1 MAKIPRAK
9 CVENIAQSLLGFSAV
24 FRHELRMLFFAPL
37 SYLFQIAFLLG
48 LSTCVFLVTD
58 FYATDEATIRLLLV
72 FIPWI
77 SLILIPSLA
86 MSSWM
91 DSQADREL
99 ELTFTLPVGLAA
111 VVLGK
116 FAAGYV
122 LLLLTLGLTF
132 PFVLTLGYLGDPD
145 PGVIVSG
152 YLACALLM
160 GVCFSLAL
168 FAAAVVREPVGSF
181 VTGVALLFFIM
192 LCGWDVFGRLLRTT
206 LPQWAWE
213 SLAAYSPVT
222 WLSSLGAGVLYA
234 QGLFYFLATI
244 AISLVAT
251 LWIVRGHRAGGVRRQ
266 VTRRQMVMALALG
279 VLWLLGIPLSSYV
292 PGQVDLTAQS
302 EFSLHAGTRT
312 VLDRLPQGVRVTF
325 YWSDS
330 EDTVPVLIKSH
341 ARRIE
346 RLLSTM
352 AASSHVKLV
361 QVDPRPDTQEELQAL
376 SQGIHRVP
384 MSSGDH
390 FFLGLTVEHE
400 DRVGHIAYLDI
411 RRDSLLEYDIALALN
426 GLTREQTPKIAVIS
440 PLLPSTSAMFE
451 REGLSFMAELKRA
464 YDVAVVPFFKTH
476 LPDDLDAV
484 LLIDADILHKDMLYE
499 IDQYVMS
506 GGSLIVMIDPYTRV
520 KPANNVTNAQPSVD
534 INDISDLLQRYGV
547 TYQGKSVIGDANLA
561 SVVSDDQQGRL
572 SYPFWLRVRES
583 GLSSTHP
590 ATANLNEVLMVEPG
604 ALLLAASKGNTPL
617 VVTTP
622 KAGSYSLEGF
632 DGKTPRKLAL
642 DFVAKGGER
651 VLAAA
656 IKAPFKSAFAD
667 APDGFPNGLH
677 LGTSDGAST
686 VFIVAD
692 VDWLFDPFSLQKTQL
707 EGETA
712 VRPLNDNLAFLLNMV
727 EYATGD
733 QALMEIRSRGQLQRP
748 FTRIAALFRNAQS
761 RLKDEEADLTREI
774 AELETKIGAVSK
786 GLGDIEFEQLP
797 ENIKKQ
803 LREFEPKL
811 LSARRNLRQIRAG
824 IRAEVDSLTR
834 NLTLFNLLCGPLI
847 VLILAWAV
855 FRRRRAQ
862 SLRFQTPI

>member
-1 MAKIPRAK
+1 MGKFI
-9 CVENIAQSLLGFSAV
+9 QSLSGFRAV

-58 FYATDEATIRLLLV
+58 FYASDEATLRLLLV
-72 FIPWI
+72 FIPWV

-86 MSSWM
+86 MSAWV
-91 DSQADREL
+91 DSQADRGL
-99 ELTFTLPVGLAA
+99 ELTFTLPVSLTA

-132 PFVLTLGYLGDPD
+132 PLVLTLGYLGDPD
-145 PGVIVSG
+145 PGVIISG
-152 YLACALLM
+152 YLACALLL

-168 FAAAVVREPVGSF
+168 FAAALVREPVGGF
-181 VTGVALLFFIM
+181 VTGVALLFVIM

-222 WLSSLGAGVLYA
+222 WLSSLGAGVLHF
-234 QGLFYFLATI
+234 QGLLYFLATI
-244 AISLVAT
+244 FVALMAT
-251 LWIVRGHRAGGVRRQ
+251 HWVMRARRAGGIRCH
-266 VTRRQMVMALALG
+266 VTRRQGVTVLALG
-279 VLWLLGIPLSSYV
+279 VLWLVGVPLSSYL
-292 PGQVDLTAQS
+292 PGQVDLTAQN
-302 EFSLHAGTRT
+302 EFSLHAGTKK
-312 VLDRLPQGVRVTF
+312 VLERLPPGVRVTL
-325 YWSDS
+325 YWSES

-352 AASSHVKLV
+352 AVFSNLELA

-390 FFLGLTVEHE
+390 FFLGLAVEH
-400 DRVGHIAYLDI
+400 DNRTGHIAYLDI

-426 GLTREQTPKIAVIS
+426 GLTRETTPKIAVIS
-440 PLLPSTSAMFE
+440 PLLPSTSALSG

-464 YDVAVVPFFKTH
+464 YDVAVVPFFKSS
-476 LPDDLDAV
+476 LPDELDAL
-484 LLIDADILHKDMLYE
+484 LLIGTDILRADMLYR

-520 KPANNVTNAQPSVD
+520 KPANNVTNAQPSAD

-547 TYQGKSVIGDANLA
+547 TYQGESVIGDVNVA

-572 SYPFWLRVRES
+572 SYPFWLRIRAA

-604 ALLLAASKGNTPL
+604 ALQLAPGGDNTPL
-617 VVTTP
+617 IVTTA
-622 KAGSYSLEGF
+622 KAGSYSRGEF
-632 DGKTPRKLAL
+632 AGKTPRKLAL
-642 DFVAKGGER
+642 DFVAEGGER

-656 IKAPFKSAFAD
+656 IKGSLPSAFVQ
-667 APDGFPNGLH
+667 APEGLSGGLH
-677 LGTSDGAST
+677 QKVSNGAPA
-686 VFIVAD
+686 VFVVAD
-692 VDWLFDPFSLQKTQL
+692 VDWLFDPFSLQQTNMG
-707 EGETA
+707 GEIV

-748 FTRIAALFRNAQS
+748 FTRIAALFRDAQA
-761 RLKDEEADLTREI
+761 RLQNEEAGLTREV
-774 AELETKIGAVSK
+774 AELEAKIGAVSQ
-786 GLGDIEFEQLP
+786 GLGDVEFGQLP

-811 LSARRNLRQIRAG
+811 LTARRNLREMRAG

-834 NLTLFNLLCGPLI
+834 RLTLFNLLCGPLI
-847 VLILAWAV
+847 VLVLAWVV
-855 FRRRRAQ
+855 FRTRRAQ
-862 SLRFQTPI
+862 NQQFQVPI

>member
-1 MAKIPRAK
+1 MGKLI
-9 CVENIAQSLLGFSAV
+9 QSLSGFRAV

-58 FYATDEATIRLLLV
+58 FYASDEATLRLLLV
-72 FIPWI
+72 FIPWV

-86 MSSWM
+86 MSAWV
-91 DSQADREL
+91 DSQADRGL
-99 ELTFTLPVGLAA
+99 ELTFTLPVSLTA

-132 PFVLTLGYLGDPD
+132 PLVLTLGYLGDPD
-145 PGVIVSG
+145 PGVIISG
-152 YLACALLM
+152 YLACALLL

-168 FAAAVVREPVGSF
+168 FAAALVREPVGGF
-181 VTGVALLFFIM
+181 VTGVALLFVIM

-222 WLSSLGAGVLYA
+222 WLSSLGAGVLHF

-244 AISLVAT
+244 FVALMAT
-251 LWIVRGHRAGGVRRQ
+251 HWVMRARRAGGIRCH
-266 VTRRQMVMALALG
+266 VTRRQGVTVLALG
-279 VLWLLGIPLSSYV
+279 VLWLVGVPLSSYL
-292 PGQVDLTAQS
+292 PGQVDLTAQN
-302 EFSLHAGTRT
+302 EFSLHAGTKK
-312 VLDRLPQGVRVTF
+312 VLERLPPGVRVTL
-325 YWSDS
+325 YWSES

-352 AASSHVKLV
+352 AVFSNLELA

-390 FFLGLTVEHE
+390 FFLGLAVEH
-400 DRVGHIAYLDI
+400 DNRTGHIAYLDI

-426 GLTREQTPKIAVIS
+426 GLTRETTPKIAVIS
-440 PLLPSTSAMFE
+440 PLLPSTSALSG

-464 YDVAVVPFFKTH
+464 YDVAVVPFFKSS
-476 LPDDLDAV
+476 LPDDLDAL
-484 LLIDADILHKDMLYE
+484 LLIGTDILRADMLYR

-520 KPANNVTNAQPSVD
+520 KPANNVTNAQPSAD

-547 TYQGKSVIGDANLA
+547 TYQGESVIGDVNVA

-572 SYPFWLRVRES
+572 SYPFWLRIRAA

-604 ALLLAASKGNTPL
+604 ALQLAPGGDNTPL
-617 VVTTP
+617 IVTTA
-622 KAGSYSLEGF
+622 KAGSYSRGEF
-632 DGKTPRKLAL
+632 AGKTPRKLAL
-642 DFVAKGGER
+642 DFVAEGGER

-656 IKAPFKSAFAD
+656 IKGSLPSAFVQ
-667 APDGFPNGLH
+667 APEGLSGGLH
-677 LGTSDGAST
+677 QKVSNGAPA
-686 VFIVAD
+686 VFVVAD
-692 VDWLFDPFSLQKTQL
+692 VDWLFDPFSLQQTNMG
-707 EGETA
+707 GEIV

-748 FTRIAALFRNAQS
+748 FTRIAALFRDAQA
-761 RLKDEEADLTREI
+761 RLQNEEAGLTREV
-774 AELETKIGAVSK
+774 AELEAKIGAVSQ
-786 GLGDIEFEQLP
+786 GLGDVEFGQLP

-811 LSARRNLRQIRAG
+811 LTARRNLREMRAG

-834 NLTLFNLLCGPLI
+834 RLTLFNLLCGPLI
-847 VLILAWAV
+847 VLVLAWVV
-855 FRRRRAQ
+855 FRRRRTQ
-862 SLRFQTPI
+862 TRRFHVPV

>member
-1 MAKIPRAK
+1 MGKLI
-9 CVENIAQSLLGFSAV
+9 QSLSGFRAV

-58 FYATDEATIRLLLV
+58 FYASDEATLRLLLV
-72 FIPWI
+72 FIPWV

-86 MSSWM
+86 MSAWV
-91 DSQADREL
+91 DSQADRGL
-99 ELTFTLPVGLAA
+99 ELTFTLPVSLTA

-132 PFVLTLGYLGDPD
+132 PLVLTLGYLGDPD
-145 PGVIVSG
+145 PGVIISG
-152 YLACALLM
+152 YLACALLL

-168 FAAAVVREPVGSF
+168 FAAALVREPVGGF
-181 VTGVALLFFIM
+181 VTGVALLFVIM

-222 WLSSLGAGVLYA
+222 WLSSLGAGVLHF

-244 AISLVAT
+244 FVALMAT
-251 LWIVRGHRAGGVRRQ
+251 HWVMRARRAGGIRCH
-266 VTRRQMVMALALG
+266 VTRRQGVTVLALG
-279 VLWLLGIPLSSYV
+279 VLWLVGVPLSSYL
-292 PGQVDLTAQS
+292 PGQVDLTAQN
-302 EFSLHAGTRT
+302 EFSLHAGTKK
-312 VLDRLPQGVRVTF
+312 VLERLPPGVRVTL
-325 YWSDS
+325 YWSES

-352 AASSHVKLV
+352 AVFSNLELA

-390 FFLGLTVEHE
+390 FFLGLAVEH
-400 DRVGHIAYLDI
+400 DNRTGHIAYLDI

-426 GLTREQTPKIAVIS
+426 GLTRETTPKIAVIS
-440 PLLPSTSAMFE
+440 PLLPSTSALSG

-464 YDVAVVPFFKTH
+464 YDVAVVPFFKSS
-476 LPDDLDAV
+476 LPDDLDAL
-484 LLIDADILHKDMLYE
+484 LLIGTDILRADMLYR

-520 KPANNVTNAQPSVD
+520 KPANNVTNAQPSAD

-547 TYQGKSVIGDANLA
+547 TYQGESVIGDVNVA

-572 SYPFWLRVRES
+572 SYPFWLRIRAA

-604 ALLLAASKGNTPL
+604 ALQLAPGGDNTPL
-617 VVTTP
+617 IVTTA
-622 KAGSYSLEGF
+622 KAGSYSRGKF
-632 DGKTPRKLAL
+632 AGKTPRKLAL
-642 DFVAKGGER
+642 DFVAEGGER

-656 IKAPFKSAFAD
+656 IKGPLPSAFVQ
-667 APDGFPNGLH
+667 APEGLSGGLH
-677 LGTSDGAST
+677 QKVSNGAPA
-686 VFIVAD
+686 VFVVAD
-692 VDWLFDPFSLQKTQL
+692 VDWLFDPFSLQQTNMG
-707 EGETA
+707 GEIV

-748 FTRIAALFRNAQS
+748 FTRIAALFRDAQA
-761 RLKDEEADLTREI
+761 RLQNEEAGLTREV
-774 AELETKIGAVSK
+774 AELEAKIGAVSQ
-786 GLGDIEFEQLP
+786 GLGDVEFGQLP

-811 LSARRNLRQIRAG
+811 LTARRNLREMRAG

-834 NLTLFNLLCGPLI
+834 RLTLFNLLCGPLI
-847 VLILAWAV
+847 VLVLAWVV
-855 FRRRRAQ
+855 FRTRRAQ
-862 SLRFQTPI
+862 NQQFQVPI

>member
-1 MAKIPRAK
+1 MGKLT
-9 CVENIAQSLLGFSAV
+9 QSLSGFRAV
-24 FRHELRMLFFAPL
+24 FGHELRMLFFAPL

-48 LSTCVFLVTD
+48 LSTCVFVVTD
-58 FYATDEATIRLLLV
+58 FYASDEATMRLLLA
-72 FIPWI
+72 FIPWV

-86 MSSWM
+86 MSAWV
-91 DSQADREL
+91 DSQADRGL

-111 VVLGK
+111 IVLGK
-116 FAAGYV
+116 FSAGYV

-145 PGVIVSG
+145 LGVITSG
-152 YLACALLM
+152 YLACALLL

-168 FAAAVVREPVGSF
+168 FAAALVREPVGGF
-181 VTGVALLFFIM
+181 VTGVALLFLIM
-192 LCGWDVFGRLLRTT
+192 LCGWDIFGRLLRTT

-222 WLSSLGAGVLYA
+222 WLSSLGAGVLYF

-244 AISLVAT
+244 SVALMAT
-251 LWIVRGHRAGGVRRQ
+251 HWVVWARRAGGIRRH
-266 VTRRQMVMALALG
+266 VTQRQGVTVLALG
-279 VLWLLGIPLSSYV
+279 VLWLVGIPLSSYL
-292 PGQVDLTAQS
+292 PGQLDLTAQN
-302 EFSLHAGTRT
+302 EFSLHSGTKK
-312 VLDRLPQGVRVTF
+312 VLERLPQGVRVTL
-325 YWSDS
+325 YWSES

-352 AASSHVKLV
+352 AAFSNLELA

-376 SQGIHRVP
+376 SQGIRRVP

-390 FFLGLTVEHE
+390 FFLGMAVEHK
-400 DRVGHIAYLDI
+400 DRAGRIAYLDI

-426 GLTREQTPKIAVIS
+426 GLTRETTPKIAVIS
-440 PLLPSTSAMFE
+440 PLLPSTSALSG

-464 YDVAVVPFFKTH
+464 YDVAVVPFFKSR
-476 LPDDLDAV
+476 LPDDLDAL
-484 LLIDADILHKDMLYE
+484 LLIGTDILRADMLYR

-520 KPANNVTNAQPSVD
+520 KPANNVTNPQPSAD

-547 TYQGKSVIGDANLA
+547 TYQGESVIGDVNVA

-572 SYPFWLRVRES
+572 SYPFWLRIRAA

-604 ALLLAASKGNTPL
+604 ALQLAVGGGHTPL
-617 VVTTP
+617 IVTTA
-622 KAGSYSLEGF
+622 KAGSYSRGDF
-632 DGKTPRKLAL
+632 AGKTPRKLAL
-642 DFVAKGGER
+642 DFVAEGGKR

-656 IKAPFKSAFAD
+656 IKGPLKSAFVQ
-667 APDGFPNGLH
+667 APEGLSGSFHQKVSNG
-677 LGTSDGAST
+677 APA
-686 VFIVAD
+686 VFVVAD
-692 VDWLFDPFSLQKTQL
+692 VDWLFDPFALQQTNMG
-707 EGETA
+707 GEIV

-748 FTRIAALFRNAQS
+748 FTRIAALFRDAQA
-761 RLKDEEADLTREI
+761 RLQNEEAGLTREV
-774 AELETKIGAVSK
+774 AKLEAKIGLVSE
-786 GLGDIEFEQLP
+786 GLGDIEFGQLP
-797 ENIKKQ
+797 ENIKTQ

-811 LSARRNLRQIRAG
+811 LTARRNLREMRAG

-834 NLTLFNLLCGPLI
+834 RLTLLNLLCGPLI
-847 VLILAWAV
+847 VLVLAWVV
-855 FRRRRAQ
+855 FRTRRTQTR
-862 SLRFQTPI
+862 RFQVSM

>member
-1 MAKIPRAK
+1 MGKLI
-9 CVENIAQSLLGFSAV
+9 QSLSGFRAV

-58 FYATDEATIRLLLV
+58 FYASDEATLRLLLV
-72 FIPWI
+72 FIPWV

-86 MSSWM
+86 MSAWV
-91 DSQADREL
+91 DSQADRGL
-99 ELTFTLPVGLAA
+99 ELTFTLPVSLTA

-132 PFVLTLGYLGDPD
+132 PLVLTLGYLGDPD
-145 PGVIVSG
+145 PGVIISG
-152 YLACALLM
+152 YLACALLL

-168 FAAAVVREPVGSF
+168 FAAALVREPVGGF
-181 VTGVALLFFIM
+181 VTGVALLFVIM

-222 WLSSLGAGVLYA
+222 WLSSLGAGVLHF
-234 QGLFYFLATI
+234 QGLFYFFATI
-244 AISLVAT
+244 FVALMAT
-251 LWIVRGHRAGGVRRQ
+251 HWVMRARRAGGIRCH
-266 VTRRQMVMALALG
+266 VTRRQGVTVLALG
-279 VLWLLGIPLSSYV
+279 VLWLVGVPLSSYL
-292 PGQVDLTAQS
+292 PGQVDLTAQN
-302 EFSLHAGTRT
+302 EFSLHAGTKK
-312 VLDRLPQGVRVTF
+312 VLERLPPGVRVTL
-325 YWSDS
+325 YWSES

-352 AASSHVKLV
+352 AVFSNLELA

-390 FFLGLTVEHE
+390 FFLGLAVEH
-400 DRVGHIAYLDI
+400 DNRTGHIAYLDI

-426 GLTREQTPKIAVIS
+426 GLTRETTPKIAVIS
-440 PLLPSTSAMFE
+440 PLLPSTSALSG

-464 YDVAVVPFFKTH
+464 YDVAVVPFFKSS
-476 LPDDLDAV
+476 LPDDLDAL
-484 LLIDADILHKDMLYE
+484 LLIGTDILRADMLYR

-520 KPANNVTNAQPSVD
+520 KPANNVTNAQPSAD

-547 TYQGKSVIGDANLA
+547 TYQGESVIGDVNVA

-572 SYPFWLRVRES
+572 SYPFWLRIRAA

-604 ALLLAASKGNTPL
+604 ALQLAAGGDNTPL
-617 VVTTP
+617 IVTTA
-622 KAGSYSLEGF
+622 KAGSYSRGKF
-632 DGKTPRKLAL
+632 AGKTPRKLAL
-642 DFVAKGGER
+642 DFVAEGGER

-656 IKAPFKSAFAD
+656 IKGSLPSAFVQ
-667 APDGFPNGLH
+667 APEGLSGGLH
-677 LGTSDGAST
+677 QKVSNGAPA
-686 VFIVAD
+686 VFVVAD
-692 VDWLFDPFSLQKTQL
+692 VDWLFDPFSLQQTNMG
-707 EGETA
+707 GEIV

-748 FTRIAALFRNAQS
+748 FTRIAALFRDAQA
-761 RLKDEEADLTREI
+761 RLQNEEAGLTREV
-774 AELETKIGAVSK
+774 AELEAKIGAVSQ
-786 GLGDIEFEQLP
+786 GLGDVEFGQLP

-811 LSARRNLRQIRAG
+811 LTARRNLREMRAG

-834 NLTLFNLLCGPLI
+834 RLTLFNLLCGPLI
-847 VLILAWAV
+847 VLVLAWVV
-855 FRRRRAQ
+855 FRTRRAQ
-862 SLRFQTPI
+862 NQQFQVPI

>member
-1 MAKIPRAK
+1 MGKLI
-9 CVENIAQSLLGFSAV
+9 QSLSGFRAV

-58 FYATDEATIRLLLV
+58 FYASDEATLRLLLV
-72 FIPWI
+72 FIPWV

-86 MSSWM
+86 MSAWV
-91 DSQADREL
+91 DSQADRGL
-99 ELTFTLPVGLAA
+99 ELTFTLPVSLTA

-132 PFVLTLGYLGDPD
+132 PLVLTLGYLGDPD
-145 PGVIVSG
+145 PGVIISG
-152 YLACALLM
+152 YLACALLL

-168 FAAAVVREPVGSF
+168 FAAALVREPVGGF
-181 VTGVALLFFIM
+181 VTGVALLFVIM

-222 WLSSLGAGVLYA
+222 WLSSLGAGVLHF

-244 AISLVAT
+244 LVA
-251 LWIVRGHRAGGVRRQ
+251 LMAAHWVVRARRAGGIRCH
-266 VTRRQMVMALALG
+266 VTRRQGVTVLALG
-279 VLWLLGIPLSSYV
+279 VLWLVGVPLSSYL
-292 PGQVDLTAQS
+292 PGQVDLTAQN
-302 EFSLHAGTRT
+302 EFSLHAGTKK
-312 VLDRLPQGVRVTF
+312 VLERLPPGVRVTL
-325 YWSDS
+325 YWSES

-352 AASSHVKLV
+352 AVFSNLELA

-390 FFLGLTVEHE
+390 FFLGLAVEH
-400 DRVGHIAYLDI
+400 DNRTGHIAYLDI

-426 GLTREQTPKIAVIS
+426 GLTRETTPKIAVIS
-440 PLLPSTSAMFE
+440 PLLPSTSALSG

-464 YDVAVVPFFKTH
+464 YDVAVVPFFKSS
-476 LPDDLDAV
+476 LPDDLDAL
-484 LLIDADILHKDMLYE
+484 LLIGTDILRADMLYR

-520 KPANNVTNAQPSVD
+520 KPANNVTNAQPSAD

-547 TYQGKSVIGDANLA
+547 TYQGESVIGDVNVA

-572 SYPFWLRVRES
+572 SYPFWLRIRAA

-604 ALLLAASKGNTPL
+604 ALQLAPGGDNTPL
-617 VVTTP
+617 IVTTA
-622 KAGSYSLEGF
+622 KAGSYSRGEF
-632 DGKTPRKLAL
+632 AGKTPRKLAL
-642 DFVAKGGER
+642 DFVAEGGER

-656 IKAPFKSAFAD
+656 IKGPLPSAFVQ
-667 APDGFPNGLH
+667 APEGLSGGLH
-677 LGTSDGAST
+677 QKVSNGAPA
-686 VFIVAD
+686 VFVVAD
-692 VDWLFDPFSLQKTQL
+692 VDWLFDPFSLQQTNMG
-707 EGETA
+707 GEIV

-748 FTRIAALFRNAQS
+748 FTRIAALFRDAQA
-761 RLKDEEADLTREI
+761 RLQNEEAGLTREV
-774 AELETKIGAVSK
+774 AELEAKIGAVSQ
-786 GLGDIEFEQLP
+786 GLGDVEFGQLP

-811 LSARRNLRQIRAG
+811 LTARRNLREMRAG

-834 NLTLFNLLCGPLI
+834 RLTLFNLLCGPLI
-847 VLILAWAV
+847 VLVLAWVV
-855 FRRRRAQ
+855 FRTRRAQ
-862 SLRFQTPI
+862 NQQFQVPI

>member
-1 MAKIPRAK
+1 MG
-9 CVENIAQSLLGFSAV
+9 NLTQSLSGFRAV

-58 FYATDEATIRLLLV
+58 FYASDEATMRLLLV
-72 FIPWI
+72 FIPWV
-77 SLILIPSLA
+77 SLILIPALA
-86 MSSWM
+86 MSAWA
-91 DSQADREL
+91 DSQADRGL

-111 VVLGK
+111 IVLGK
-116 FAAGYV
+116 FSAGYV

-145 PGVIVSG
+145 PGVIASG
-152 YLACALLM
+152 YLACALLL

-168 FAAAVVREPVGSF
+168 FSAALVREPVGGF
-181 VTGVALLFFIM
+181 VTGVALLFLLM

-222 WLSSLGAGVLYA
+222 WLSSLGAGVLYF

-244 AISLVAT
+244 SIALIAT
-251 LWIVRGHRAGGVRRQ
+251 LWVVRTRRAGGILRQ
-266 VTRRQMVMALALG
+266 VTRRQSVTVLALG
-279 VLWLLGIPLSSYV
+279 VLWLVGVPLSSYL
-292 PGQVDLTAQS
+292 PGQVDLTAQN
-302 EFSLHAGTRT
+302 EFSLHAGTKK
-312 VLDRLPQGVRVTF
+312 VLERLPQGVRVTL
-325 YWSDS
+325 YWSES

-352 AASSHVKLV
+352 ATFSHLELM

-376 SQGIHRVP
+376 SQGIRRVP

-390 FFLGLTVEHE
+390 FFLGMAVEHE
-400 DRVGHIAYLDI
+400 DRAGRIAYLDI

-426 GLTREQTPKIAVIS
+426 GLTRVTTPKIGVIS
-440 PLLPSTSAMFE
+440 PLLPSTSALSG

-464 YDVAVVPFFKTH
+464 YDVAVVPFFKPR
-476 LPDDLDAV
+476 LPDDLDAL
-484 LLIDADILHKDMLYE
+484 LLIGTDILHADMLYR

-520 KPANNVTNAQPSVD
+520 KPANNVTNAQPSAD

-547 TYQGKSVIGDANLA
+547 TYQGESVIGDVNLA
-561 SVVSDDQQGRL
+561 SVVSDDQQARL
-572 SYPFWLRVRES
+572 SYPFWLRIRAS

-604 ALLLAASKGNTPL
+604 ALQLAAGAGNTPL
-617 VVTTP
+617 IVTTA
-622 KAGSYSLEGF
+622 KAGSYSRVEF
-632 DGKTPRKLAL
+632 AGKTPRQLAL
-642 DFVAKGGER
+642 DFVAEGGER

-656 IKAPFKSAFAD
+656 IKGPLKSAFGQ
-667 APDGFPNGLH
+667 APKGLSGSFHQEVSNG
-677 LGTSDGAST
+677 APA
-686 VFIVAD
+686 VFVVAD
-692 VDWLFDPFSLQKTQL
+692 VDWLFDPFSLQQTNL
-707 EGETA
+707 AGETL

-748 FTRIAALFRNAQS
+748 FTRIAALFRNAQA
-761 RLKDEEADLTREI
+761 RLHNEEADLTRDV
-774 AELETKIGAVSK
+774 AELETKIGAVSQ
-786 GLGDIEFEQLP
+786 GLGDIEFGQLP
-797 ENIKKQ
+797 ENIKNQ

-811 LSARRNLRQIRAG
+811 LAARRHLREMRAG

-834 NLTLFNLLCGPLI
+834 RLTLFNLLCGPLI
-847 VLILAWAV
+847 VLVLAWVV
-855 FRRRRAQ
+855 FRRRREKSQ
-862 SLRFQTPI
+862 RFQALI

>member
-1 MAKIPRAK
+1 
-9 CVENIAQSLLGFSAV
+9 
-24 FRHELRMLFFAPL
+24 
-37 SYLFQIAFLLG
+37 
-48 LSTCVFLVTD
+48 
-58 FYATDEATIRLLLV
+58 
-72 FIPWI
+72 
-77 SLILIPSLA
+77 
-86 MSSWM
+86 
-91 DSQADREL
+91 
-99 ELTFTLPVGLAA
+99 
-111 VVLGK
+111 
-116 FAAGYV
+116 
-122 LLLLTLGLTF
+122 
-132 PFVLTLGYLGDPD
+132 
-145 PGVIVSG
+145 
-152 YLACALLM
+152 
-160 GVCFSLAL
+160 
-168 FAAAVVREPVGSF
+168 
-181 VTGVALLFFIM
+181 
-192 LCGWDVFGRLLRTT
+192 
-206 LPQWAWE
+206 
-213 SLAAYSPVT
+213 
-222 WLSSLGAGVLYA
+222 
-234 QGLFYFLATI
+234 
-244 AISLVAT
+244 
-251 LWIVRGHRAGGVRRQ
+251 
-266 VTRRQMVMALALG
+266 
-279 VLWLLGIPLSSYV
+279 
-292 PGQVDLTAQS
+292 
-302 EFSLHAGTRT
+302 
-312 VLDRLPQGVRVTF
+312 
-325 YWSDS
+325 
-330 EDTVPVLIKSH
+330 
-341 ARRIE
+341 
-346 RLLSTM
+346 
-352 AASSHVKLV
+352 
-361 QVDPRPDTQEELQAL
+361 
-376 SQGIHRVP
+376 
-384 MSSGDH
+384 
-390 FFLGLTVEHE
+390 
-400 DRVGHIAYLDI
+400 
-411 RRDSLLEYDIALALN
+411 
-426 GLTREQTPKIAVIS
+426 
-440 PLLPSTSAMFE
+440 
-451 REGLSFMAELKRA
+451 
-464 YDVAVVPFFKTH
+464 
-476 LPDDLDAV
+476 
-484 LLIDADILHKDMLYE
+484 
-499 IDQYVMS
+499 
-506 GGSLIVMIDPYTRV
+506 
-520 KPANNVTNAQPSVD
+520 
-534 INDISDLLQRYGV
+534 
-547 TYQGKSVIGDANLA
+547 
-561 SVVSDDQQGRL
+561 
-572 SYPFWLRVRES
+572 
-583 GLSSTHP
+583 
-590 ATANLNEVLMVEPG
+590 MVEPG

>member
-1 MAKIPRAK
+1 MGKLI
-9 CVENIAQSLLGFSAV
+9 QSLSGFRAV

-58 FYATDEATIRLLLV
+58 FYASDEATLRLLLV
-72 FIPWI
+72 FIPWV

-86 MSSWM
+86 MSAWV
-91 DSQADREL
+91 DSQADRGL
-99 ELTFTLPVGLAA
+99 ELTFTLPVSLTA

-132 PFVLTLGYLGDPD
+132 PLVLTLGYLGDPD
-145 PGVIVSG
+145 PGVIISG
-152 YLACALLM
+152 YLACALLL

-168 FAAAVVREPVGSF
+168 FAAALVREPVGGF
-181 VTGVALLFFIM
+181 VTGVALLFVIM

-222 WLSSLGAGVLYA
+222 WLSSLGAGVLHF

-244 AISLVAT
+244 FVALMAT
-251 LWIVRGHRAGGVRRQ
+251 HWVMRARRAGGIRCH
-266 VTRRQMVMALALG
+266 VTRRQGVTVLALG
-279 VLWLLGIPLSSYV
+279 VLWLVGVPLSSYL
-292 PGQVDLTAQS
+292 PGQVDLTAQN
-302 EFSLHAGTRT
+302 EFSLHAGTKK
-312 VLDRLPQGVRVTF
+312 VLERLPPGVRVTL
-325 YWSDS
+325 YWSES

-352 AASSHVKLV
+352 AVFSNLELA

-390 FFLGLTVEHE
+390 FFLGLAVEH
-400 DRVGHIAYLDI
+400 DNRTGHIAYLDI

-426 GLTREQTPKIAVIS
+426 GLTRETTPKIAVIS
-440 PLLPSTSAMFE
+440 PLLPSTSALSG

-464 YDVAVVPFFKTH
+464 YDVAVVPFFKSS
-476 LPDDLDAV
+476 LPDDLDAL
-484 LLIDADILHKDMLYE
+484 LLIGTDILRADMLYR

-520 KPANNVTNAQPSVD
+520 KPANNVTNAQPSAD

-547 TYQGKSVIGDANLA
+547 TYQGESVIGDVNVA

-572 SYPFWLRVRES
+572 SYPFWLRIRAA

-604 ALLLAASKGNTPL
+604 ALQLAPGGDNTPL
-617 VVTTP
+617 IVTTA
-622 KAGSYSLEGF
+622 KAGSYSRGEF
-632 DGKTPRKLAL
+632 AGKTPRKLAL
-642 DFVAKGGER
+642 DFVAEGGER

-656 IKAPFKSAFAD
+656 IKGSLPSAFVQ
-667 APDGFPNGLH
+667 APEGLSGGLH
-677 LGTSDGAST
+677 QKVSNGAPA
-686 VFIVAD
+686 VFVVAD
-692 VDWLFDPFSLQKTQL
+692 VDWLFDPFSLQQTNMG
-707 EGETA
+707 GEIV

-748 FTRIAALFRNAQS
+748 FTRIAALFRDAQA
-761 RLKDEEADLTREI
+761 RLQNEEAGLTREV
-774 AELETKIGAVSK
+774 AELEAKIGAVSQ
-786 GLGDIEFEQLP
+786 GLGDVEFGQLP

-811 LSARRNLRQIRAG
+811 LTARRNLREMRAG

-834 NLTLFNLLCGPLI
+834 RLTLFNLLCGPLI
-847 VLILAWAV
+847 VLVLAWVV
-855 FRRRRAQ
+855 FRTRRAQ
-862 SLRFQTPI
+862 NQQFQVPI